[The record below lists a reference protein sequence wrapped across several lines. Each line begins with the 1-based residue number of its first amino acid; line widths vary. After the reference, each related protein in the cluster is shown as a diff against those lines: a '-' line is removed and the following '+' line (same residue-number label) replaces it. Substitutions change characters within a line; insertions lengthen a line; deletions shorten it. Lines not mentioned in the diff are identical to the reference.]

1 MRDRQ
6 TRANEAEAWDAPPGR
21 SGVGGLVASWW
32 GGQSAAQ
39 GALLAGVALLLAFF
53 AVNTVANMERF
64 GITPGFGFLLRS
76 ANFEIGESLIGYQ
89 PQDSYARAM
98 LVGLLNTVKIAL
110 IGGLLATVIGV
121 ALGVARLSGNPL
133 LSALVQGYVELIRST
148 PLLLQLFFWSA
159 TLQALPGPRQAFNPL
174 PGVFL
179 CNRGILLPA
188 FAEDGA
194 GGWVTA
200 ALLAGGAVAVIGAW
214 SRPALAWRFGVG
226 NQTVALLTLLAALG
240 TSVGV
245 LVWSGASLAIGFPEL
260 TGFNFVGGGVVSPE
274 FSALLIGLVVNA
286 AAMISE
292 IVRSGIQSVPSGQ
305 WEAARA
311 LGLTRGRIMRLVVL
325 PQAMRVI
332 VPLMTSSYLNLIK
345 NSSLA
350 VAIGFPDLVSVVN
363 TSANQTGQVLESMAI
378 MMGAYLTVNLIVS
391 ALMNA
396 HNRRLAQRGRR

>member
-32 GGQSAAQ
+32 GGRSAAQ

-214 SRPALAWRFGVG
+214 SRPALAWRLGVG
-226 NQTVALLTLLAALG
+226 SRTAALLTLLAALG
-240 TSVGV
+240 TSAGI
-245 LVWSGASLAIGFPEL
+245 LLWSGASLAIGFPAL
-260 TGFNFVGGGVVSPE
+260 AGFNFVGGGVVSPE

-292 IVRSGIQSVPSGQ
+292 IVRSGIQSVPGGQ

-378 MMGAYLTVNLIVS
+378 MMGSYLTVNLIVS

-396 HNRRLAQRGRR
+396 YNRRLAQRGRR

>member
-1 MRDRQ
+1 MRW
-6 TRANEAEAWDAPPGR
+6 ASPPGR
-21 SGVGGLVASWW
+21 PGLTGRVVSWW
-32 GGQSAAQ
+32 GERPVTQAV
-39 GALLAGVALLLAFF
+39 LLTGVALILVFF
-53 AVNTVANMERF
+53 AINTAANMERF
-64 GITPGFGFLLRS
+64 GITPGFGFLLRP

-98 LVGLLNTVKIAL
+98 LVGLLNTVKVAL
-110 IGGLLATVIGV
+110 VGGLLATVIGV

-133 LSALVQGYVELIRST
+133 LSALVQGYVEVIRST

-159 TLQALPGPRQAFNPL
+159 TLQALPGPRQALNPV
-174 PGVFL
+174 PGVYL

-194 GGWVTA
+194 GGWVLL
-200 ALLAGGAVAVIGAW
+200 ALLAAVAVGGAGMWLRSNHIMGRTVGSIGRGRW
-214 SRPALAWRFGVG
+214 PDALI
-226 NQTVALLTLLAALG
+226 LLIALG
-240 TSVGV
+240 TGAGV
-245 LVWSGASLAIGFPEL
+245 IAGSGVSLTVGFPEL

-286 AAMISE
+286 AAMIAE
-292 IVRSGIQSVPSGQ
+292 IVRSGIQAVPNGQ

-311 LGLTRGRIMRLVVL
+311 LGLPRGRIMRLVVL
-325 PQAMRVI
+325 PQALRVI

-396 HNRRLAQRGRR
+396 QNRRLTDRRRR